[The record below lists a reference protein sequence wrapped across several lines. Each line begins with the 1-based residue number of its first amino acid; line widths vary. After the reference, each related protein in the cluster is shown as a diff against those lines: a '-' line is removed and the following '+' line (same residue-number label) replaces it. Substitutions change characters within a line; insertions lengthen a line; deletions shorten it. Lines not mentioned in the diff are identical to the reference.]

1 MSKPTRPGLLPH
13 PGLTLVLILVWL
25 LLVNAVSLGQVLLAI
40 ALGWSVPL
48 LTQRFWPEPVRL
60 RRPHVLLRLVA
71 TLLYDI
77 LAANLSVAWS
87 ILFRSRRL
95 RPGFVQVP
103 VDLRHDLAISLFANA
118 ISLTPG
124 TVSADLTPDRRTL
137 IVHALDLDSPER
149 LAAEL
154 KARYEAPLK
163 EVFESC

>member
-60 RRPHVLLRLVA
+60 CRPRVLLRLLA

-103 VDLRHDLAISLFANA
+103 LDLRHDLAISLFANA

-149 LAAEL
+149 LADEL